1 MEKSPRI
8 TVQIPQKVDIPQKVV
23 IMQGIVDNSGLGFY
37 AKYGLHC

>member
-8 TVQIPQKVDIPQKVV
+8 TVQIPRKVGIPQKVV
-23 IMQGIVDNSGLGFY
+23 IMEGIVENDGLGFY

>member
-8 TVQIPQKVDIPQKVV
+8 TVQIPRKVDIPQKVV
-23 IMQGIVDNSGLGFY
+23 IMQGIVENDGLGVY